1 MSQAIVAQS
10 LGEPD
15 VLEITEVEQ
24 PAPGPGQL
32 LIKVAAAGVNF
43 IETYQREG
51 LYPVALPFTPGAES
65 AGTVEAVGEGVS
77 DFAVGDR
84 VATAEGAKSYAEYT
98 LVDAEKALPV
108 PQGLDLETAAALPLQ
123 GMTAHYLINSSFKVE
138 PGHTILTHAGAGGV
152 GLLLSQLLKAKGAT
166 VITTVSSDEKETLAK
181 AAGADHVLRYQDE
194 SGRGFAEQI
203 REITEGHG
211 VDAVLDGVGKDTF
224 DGSLASLAI
233 RGTLVL
239 YGGAS
244 GPVPPFDLMRLNA
257 GGSLFITRPTLAH
270 HTLTAEERRWRS
282 TEIFEA
288 VASGGLKVR
297 IGGRYPLAE
306 AAQAHRDLQARKT
319 TGKLLLLP

>member
-10 LGEPD
+10 LGAPE
-15 VLEITEVEQ
+15 VLQITDVEQ
-24 PAPGPGQL
+24 PTPGPGQL
-32 LIKVAAAGVNF
+32 LIKVAAVGVNF

-51 LYPVALPFTPGAES
+51 LYPVALPFTPGSES
-65 AGTVEAVGEGVS
+65 AGIVEAIGEGVS
-77 DFAVGDR
+77 DFSVGDR
-84 VATAEGAKSYAEYT
+84 VATAEGSKSYAEYT
-98 LVDAEKALPV
+98 LIDAEKALPV
-108 PQGLDLETAAALPLQ
+108 PENVELEIAAALPLQ

-166 VITTVSSDEKETLAK
+166 VITTVSTDEKEALAK
-181 AAGADHVLRYQDE
+181 AAGADYVLRYQD
-194 SGRGFAEQI
+194 STGRGFAEQV
-203 REITEGHG
+203 REITEGRG
-211 VDAVLDGVGKDTF
+211 VEAVLDGVGKDTF
-224 DGSLASLAI
+224 DGSLASLAV

-257 GGSLFITRPTLAH
+257 GGSLFVTRPTLAH

-282 TEIFEA
+282 TEIFDA
-288 VASGGLKVR
+288 VAQDLLTVR